1 MPVLRMNRSS
11 EGFYEIMGPV
21 FGSRAIE
28 RDTHDRFY
36 DDADKEWYCIPG
48 EGAASV
54 KHGSI
59 RNFWASSP
67 AVAAELLAAMQADCV
82 RLSGIVPCAHREA
95 FSQAG
100 FSVRAHR
107 VNFLEV
113 RWP

>member
-11 EGFYEIMGPV
+11 AGFYEIMGPV

-67 AVAAELLAAMQADCV
+67 TVAAELLAAMQADCA